1 MQMCYKIMVLHFA
14 VNFNYYH
21 SGISGAFRGMDQI
34 HTDLVSDGEQV
45 QVGFG
50 KVSKVHGKESLEYI
64 QEICLRLF
72 GSTKQDTNLIC
83 VVFTMFHKDIV
94 FSNNWML
101 VY

>member
-14 VNFNYYH
+14 VNFNYYR
-21 SGISGAFRGMDQI
+21 SGVSGAFRGMDQI

-50 KVSKVHGKESLEYI
+50 KVCKVHGRESLEYI

-72 GSTKQDTNLIC
+72 GSAKKDSNLIC
-83 VVFTMFHKDIV
+83 VVFTVFHEDIV
-94 FSNNWML
+94 FCNN
-101 VY
+101 